1 MNTLFKTKEEEL
13 KEIDNISKEDKERV
27 VEEEEEKDQNRMRLL
42 NKHQNNKLNKLQQ
55 HELKM
60 LFIRIVL
67 RMSLT

>member
-60 LFIRIVL
+60 LFIRIIL